1 LLYILLTREEIVKK
15 LFAVIAPLYTRFVKP
30 LEALSNA
37 RRRAIYDYIRER
49 GYSWPRELERVF
61 NMAYGEVCWHL
72 TVLERV
78 GLIYNFYALKRRF
91 YVNKGLPLDEA
102 IIKIFREQA
111 GREPSEEE
119 VLKARR
125 SCSQLL

>member
-1 LLYILLTREEIVKK
+1 M
-15 LFAVIAPLYTRFVKP
+15 FAVIAPLYTRFVKP

-78 GLIYNFYALKRRF
+78 DLIYNFYALKRRF